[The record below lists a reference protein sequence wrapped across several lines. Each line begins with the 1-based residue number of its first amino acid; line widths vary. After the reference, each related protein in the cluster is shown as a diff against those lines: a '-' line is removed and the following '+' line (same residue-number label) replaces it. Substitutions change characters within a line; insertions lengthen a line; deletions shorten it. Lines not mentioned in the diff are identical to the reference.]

1 MSRIRITINEEHYR
15 KVLQALRTVERSD
28 ESVLRSGVNNTARIV
43 QRSLASKAA
52 HRYAGGAGKRATIL
66 GTSDI
71 QKATAANPTA
81 IINFRS
87 PIRDVKEY
95 SARIGRRAISAAV
108 LNTGFKKIDRGFV
121 AGLSWT
127 SRSGAS
133 GTHEAIMQRVEGTVA
148 KQYAGKPA
156 KPHYN
161 KIRKVLSPSVQ
172 KQIDNPHVYSEQE
185 VAEALRAEVDK
196 VVAKVLGG

>member
-1 MSRIRITINEEHYR
+1 MSIKITINEDHYNR
-15 KVLQALRTVERSD
+15 VLRALRTVERSD

-43 QRSLASKAA
+43 QRNLASKVS
-52 HRYAGGAGKRATIL
+52 HRYAGGAGKRSTVLA
-66 GTSDI
+66 TSDI

-95 SARIGRRAISAAV
+95 SVRIGRRVISAAV

-133 GTHEAIMQRVEGTVA
+133 GTHEAVMQRVEGSVA
-148 KQYAGKPA
+148 RKYAGKPA

-161 KIRKVLSPSVQ
+161 KIRKVLSPSVV
-172 KQIDNPHVYSEQE
+172 KQVENKAVYNEQE
-185 VAEALRAEVDK
+185 IAETLRTEVDK
-196 VVAKVLGG
+196 VVSKVLGG